1 MFNFSINGSP
11 CTQGTN
17 QSQKSDRQPEA
28 QVPKGAQGPSVF
40 TVRFQNKGYCVD
52 GNATNTNLQHRD
64 DGTLAITGKDNG
76 TIIIIPDEQKDGA
89 AITFDPQTR
98 TTQLV
103 DIEHATVLDAETVGS
118 NRFAIS
124 GSNSVRV
131 DLDST
136 YNPKTGSIAPNA
148 TGDNDAVAIT
158 DGSYGITGQGTDCY
172 IQRGQDDANPFFIN
186 GNKGFSNGDTKGFNI
201 DQ

>member
-1 MFNFSINGSP
+1 MENFRINGNP

-17 QSQKSDRQPEA
+17 RPQKSNSRQEH
-28 QVPKGAQGPSVF
+28 QVAKGAQGPSVF
-40 TVRFQNKGYCVD
+40 TVRFQDKGYSVD
-52 GNATNTNLQHRD
+52 GNTTNTNFQHRD
-64 DGTLAITGKDNG
+64 DGTIAITGKDNG
-76 TIIIIPDEQKDGA
+76 TVILNPNEQKNGA

-103 DIEHATVLDAETVGS
+103 DIEHATVYDAETDGN

-136 YNPKTGSIAPNA
+136 YNPETGSVTPNA

-158 DGSYGITGQGTDCY
+158 NGSYGVTGQGTDYY
-172 IQRGQDDANPFFIN
+172 IQRGQEDTNPFFMN
-186 GNKGFSNGDTKGFNI
+186 GNKGFSNGDTRGFNI
-201 DQ
+201 DE